1 MVHRPPTYGMA
12 PPLPRTSFSFPIIVA
27 AFFFSV
33 SGAALAQKTG
43 AHPVLA
49 AVPAD
54 AILVIHGTPPP
65 SSPARSGSQPAA
77 ANPADAL
84 ATLAGMLNV
93 AGMISGQGQV
103 FADLAGW
110 LPLFAR
116 NEFAV
121 AMLDATAT
129 AVPASAAESQPSLRL
144 DQLQIGIVLRT
155 GGRNEDVAAALN
167 RLVGK
172 YTNNELA
179 RLTPVRAGRFEGQ
192 SLRDSR
198 LPGWAVWEWCE
209 MDDLFVIAF
218 GARSLERMAGAID
231 APRRSLQTDAWYERA
246 HAACGGSADWFEVYL
261 NHQQAEKRLPEE
273 LLQRVRAVRAALD
286 SDGVARDLWAIRTSG
301 RIWSIDRFERT
312 GERDRVHRYGRDEA
326 GIGAYR
332 RFVPPGAKHFAVL
345 DAPLRTLVETLPRA
359 ILAAQSERGAA
370 AMRRWWKRTEADLGV
385 DIDGEIVDRLGNE
398 VILFDYP
405 PHPLGI
411 PLALTL
417 AVPIRDAARVRKAL
431 GAAFDAW
438 ERRLSRHGTT
448 PFFRASVQKTD
459 DGLWYIQ
466 AGIAGPAAAVTEQFI
481 VISWSP
487 QALREVLPF
496 FAGEPRGAA
505 PPP

>member
-1 MVHRPPTYGMA
+1 MLHVFSRLSPTLGLLTA
-12 PPLPRTSFSFPIIVA
+12 IQLGAVATVAAESPPLR
-27 AFFFSV
+27 
-33 SGAALAQKTG
+33 
-43 AHPVLA
+43 PVLT

-65 SSPARSGSQPAA
+65 IGTASAGSQPTT
-77 ANPADAL
+77 ANSTDAL

-93 AGMISGQGQV
+93 AGLISGQGQL

-121 AMLDATAT
+121 ALLDATA
-129 AVPASAAESQPSLRL
+129 SATPSSGPDTQPSLRL
-144 DQLQIGIVLRT
+144 DQLQLGIILRT
-155 GGRNEDVAAALN
+155 GGQNQDVAAALN
-167 RLVGK
+167 RLIGK

-179 RLTPVRAGRFEGQ
+179 RLNPVRIGRFAGQ

-198 LPGWAVWEWCE
+198 LPGWAVWEWAE
-209 MDDLFVIAF
+209 MENLFVIAL
-218 GARSLERMAGAID
+218 GAGSLERMARAFES
-231 APRRSLQTDAWYERA
+231 PQRSLLNDDWYERA
-246 HAACGGSADWFEVYL
+246 HAACGGAAAWFEVYL
-261 NHQQAEKRLPEE
+261 NHRQAETRLPEE

-286 SDGVARDLWAIRTSG
+286 SDGVERDLWAIRTSG

-312 GERDRVHRYGRDEA
+312 GERDGVRRFGRDESGMA
-326 GIGAYR
+326 AYR
-332 RFVPPGAKHFAVL
+332 RLIPPDAKHFAVL
-345 DAPLRTLVETLPRA
+345 NAPLRTLVETIPRA
-359 ILAAQSERGAA
+359 VLAAQSQRGAE

-385 DIDGEIVDRLGNE
+385 DIDGEIVDRLGGE

-411 PLALTL
+411 PLALTV
-417 AVPIRDAARVRKAL
+417 AVPIRDSAQVRKAL

-448 PFFRASVQKTD
+448 PLFRASVQKTD
-459 DGLWYIQ
+459 DGMWFIQ
-466 AGIAGPAAAVTEQFI
+466 AGIVGPATAVTDHFI

-496 FAGEPRGAA
+496 FTGPTSAAA